1 MLSNQPEAQFVRKPR
16 NEINPLG
23 IAPKELGI
31 LKINPVLVIVGVI
44 LGLIIFKTHEQTIS
58 IS

>member
-1 MLSNQPEAQFVRKPR
+1 
-16 NEINPLG
+16 
-23 IAPKELGI
+23 LGI